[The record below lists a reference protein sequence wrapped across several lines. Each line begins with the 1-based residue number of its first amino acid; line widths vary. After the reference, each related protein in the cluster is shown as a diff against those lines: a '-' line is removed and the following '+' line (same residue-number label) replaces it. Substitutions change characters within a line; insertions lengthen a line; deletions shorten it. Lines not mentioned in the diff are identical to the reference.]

1 KSPNNQQEEQHARQ
15 QAKPV
20 AVEVKVAAGPSKQGP
35 SARKDLRFESLFK
48 TEPMTDHDTLTAS
61 MMDVVPTP
69 EKSVHP
75 ATHALYIRGFT
86 RPLPQSWLQDH
97 AVAVGTSKGA
107 KVIAKIIALEQQAKT
122 VEDEQRAKAIENEL
136 AAKKTELDQASKTVE
151 FVYIDTIRSH

>member
-1 KSPNNQQEEQHARQ
+1 EAKALNKVSNEQETVSLAAAEASLTNNAVDSEMKGAEPDDTHYVTLQNKSPKNQQEEQHARQ
-15 QAKPV
+15 PAKPI

-61 MMDVVPTP
+61 MMDEVPTP

-75 ATHALYIRGFT
+75 ATRALYIRGFT

-97 AVAVGTSKGA
+97 AVAVGTS
-107 KVIAKIIALEQQAKT
+107 
-122 VEDEQRAKAIENEL
+122 
-136 AAKKTELDQASKTVE
+136 
-151 FVYIDTIRSH
+151 